1 MTTIPEVTFL
11 TPHQIAGLL
20 RVSPMTVYRLIDRG
34 ELTAHRIGRT
44 FRVDPRD
51 FADFM
56 RGNYAVG
63 DE

>member
-1 MTTIPEVTFL
+1 MSAIPEVTFL
-11 TPHQIAGLL
+11 TPEEIRTQL
-20 RVSPMTVYRLIDRG
+20 RVSQMTVYRLIERG
-34 ELTAHRIGRT
+34 ELPAHRIGRS
-44 FRVDPRD
+44 FRIDRRD